1 MALAAERR
9 GAEAYA
15 AAERAKAA
23 SLSDGS
29 LKVPSLA
36 ALRRVLPPETAYL
49 GYVVQGD
56 VFLVSMLSAE
66 AGALVHRSPRVPRL
80 AASLAAWRYLLAIPP
95 EWRGKIAGLPR
106 VWRRAEGS
114 YQAAAAAPEPGAAQV
129 DSADEIAAYLGAK
142 LLGAAAKHLK
152 AARRLVVSPDRDLA
166 FAPFEALRVGER
178 YLAESHE
185 VRYTAGA
192 AVYALSRARAQEYA
206 KLDGRAEILAI
217 GGALYDPF
225 VQLTPMLNV
234 HHELLFGAPRGE
246 ARPKALP
253 EAFRALKIAWA
264 DLPGTADEAVRLAA
278 RFDGGRALVGA
289 DASEERLAAMNASGE
304 LARYRRLLF
313 ATHGYLSPYDPE
325 LSAVVLSQVRNRAPH
340 DGYVTAAELA
350 RYKLKSDLVVLSAS
364 NSGFGPVAGSAGLLG
379 LPYALHAAGNH
390 ETALSLW
397 TLNDP
402 LTARLL
408 AQFLE
413 RVRAGEDHGAALAL
427 AKRALI
433 AERVPPSYWAHLVL
447 HGG

>member
-23 SLSDGS
+23 SLSDPS
-29 LKVPSLA
+29 LQAPSLA
-36 ALRRVLPPETAYL
+36 ALRRLLPPDTAYL

-56 VFLVSMLSAE
+56 VFLLSMLSAE

-95 EWRGKIAGLPR
+95 EWRGRIAGLPK
-106 VWRRAEGS
+106 VWRRGDGS
-114 YQAAAAAPEPGAAQV
+114 YQAAAAAPEPGAPQV

-142 LLGAAAKHLK
+142 LLGAAAKHLG

-166 FAPFEALRVGER
+166 FAPFEALRLGER
-178 YLAESHE
+178 YLVESHE

-206 KLDGRAEILAI
+206 KLQGRAELLAL

-234 HHELLFGAPRGE
+234 HHELLYGAARGE

-264 DLPGTADEAVRLAA
+264 DLPGTGDEAARIAA
-278 RFDGGRALVGA
+278 RFHGGRALVGA
-289 DASEERLAAMNASGE
+289 DASEARLAAMNASGE

-325 LSAVVLSQVRNRAPH
+325 LSSIVLSQVRNDAPH
-340 DGYVTAAELA
+340 DGYITAAELA
-350 RYKLKSDLVVLSAS
+350 RYRLRSDLVVVSAS
-364 NSGFGPVAGSAGLLG
+364 NSGFGPVARSEGLLR
-379 LPYALHAAGNH
+379 LPYALHRAGNH

-413 RVRAGEDHGAALAL
+413 RVRTGEAHGAALAL